1 MFQNQCLFIQLRL
14 IDNNPSKFRKYC
26 ENYNN
31 PISSYVE
38 YKLFKYIDQP
48 LFGQRQNIL
57 YINGKNIIPRNSYSL
72 YYFRKKQ

>member
-1 MFQNQCLFIQLRL
+1 MFIYTILRI

-31 PISSYVE
+31 PISSYTE

-48 LFGQRQNIL
+48 LVDN
-57 YINGKNIIPRNSYSL
+57 
-72 YYFRKKQ
+72 RKIFYN